1 MFTFVV
7 SCGDSFFDGTDLKDP
22 AHAWP
27 ALIAYN
33 LQKPYRCY
41 AQGGVGNLH
50 ILKQIIEART
60 KYGKN
65 AVYLINWTWIDRFD
79 YIGVIDRDWHTVRP
93 SLDDAEHDNLYYKHF
108 HSEIDDKFRSLI
120 YVSQAIELLAG
131 HRYIMTYMD
140 SLLLVTRWHTPLYI
154 RALQNRVKDKLATF
168 QGQTFLE
175 WSRSNHYAESE
186 RWHPLESAHVAA
198 KDYWL
203 AKVKPIVIHGLD
215 L

>member
-1 MFTFVV
+1 MITFVV
-7 SCGDSFFDGTDLKDP
+7 SCGDSFFYGSDLKDP
-22 AHAWP
+22 AHTWP
-27 ALIAYN
+27 ALIACD
-33 LQKPYRCY
+33 LQKPYQCY

-50 ILKQIIEART
+50 ILRQIIMAQAM
-60 KYGKN
+60 YGKN

-79 YIGVIDRDWHTVRP
+79 YIGVIDNTWHTARP

-108 HSEIDDKFRSLI
+108 HSEIDDKFRNLI

-140 SLLLVTRWHTPLYI
+140 PLLLDTRWHTPGFI
-154 RALQNRVKDKLATF
+154 RVLQDRVKDKLATF

-175 WSRSNHYAESE
+175 WSKSNHHAVSE

-203 AKVKPIVIHGLD
+203 KKVKQL
-215 L
+215 